1 MGISYPSLSSP
12 FAVSPDVSSCFSVTV
27 THRLCLS
34 VSPWFLGL
42 GTLTRLLS
50 FCASH
55 IQLPSVTSSGW
66 GTSQWAGFPGKGGGF
81 VGVGGSGETV
91 IALASS
97 DAIGL
102 PRPGPPWSSPPPPCP
117 PPPSLS
123 SSTLHSSHSLS
134 PSPQNQLDSPC
145 FNLIAGAW
153 AQTQRPSS

>member
-1 MGISYPSLSSP
+1 MSVKEGGRRVENMGQLGISYPSLSSP
-12 FAVSPDVSSCFSVTV
+12 FAVSPDVTSCFSVTV
-27 THRLCLS
+27 TYCLCLS

-81 VGVGGSGETV
+81 VGVGRSGETV

-102 PRPGPPWSSPPPPCP
+102 PRPGPPWSSPPRPVLLLLPSP
-117 PPPSLS
+117 PPLS
-123 SSTLHSSHSLS
+123 IHLT
-134 PSPQNQLDSPC
+134 PSP
-145 FNLIAGAW
+145 
-153 AQTQRPSS
+153 RPLRIN

>member
-1 MGISYPSLSSP
+1 MSVKEGGRRVENMGQLGISYPSLSSP
-12 FAVSPDVSSCFSVTV
+12 FAVSPDVTSCFSVTV
-27 THRLCLS
+27 THCLCLS

-81 VGVGGSGETV
+81 VGVGGETV

-102 PRPGPPWSSPPPPCP
+102 PRPGPPWSSPPRPVLLLLPSP
-117 PPPSLS
+117 PPLS
-123 SSTLHSSHSLS
+123 IHLT
-134 PSPQNQLDSPC
+134 PSP
-145 FNLIAGAW
+145 
-153 AQTQRPSS
+153 RPLRIN